1 MNCSLE
7 FVHSSFQHEP
17 PPSNFHLILPYI
29 VFAASSFFMLFGS
42 YALQLVALANSAA
55 VYVIGVNAVMA
66 FASLRAEREAANAA
80 LRHAVASAQAEL
92 LGRECISLTLSIAA
106 VSLVAFIVSLLTM
119 RYFRRGFFTG
129 LSLAITSYNIL
140 RPIPLPAA
148 GSLVIMNLPLV
159 TGWSIVLVSLMLGF
173 LIRGNVVRAGRLICA
188 AHGANGV
195 CSTFPI
201 LVRTSLATEI
211 EIWQASILYVAL
223 FALSF
228 FTQHVPKTAPAAR
241 PVVDYGLYI

>member
-55 VYVIGVNAVMA
+55 VYVIGVNFAMA
-66 FASLRAEREAANAA
+66 LSR
-80 LRHAVASAQAEL
+80 
-92 LGRECISLTLSIAA
+92 GRECISLTLSIAA
-106 VSLVAFIVSLLTM
+106 VSLVALIVSLLIM

-129 LSLAITSYNIL
+129 LALAITSYNIL

-148 GSLVIMNLPLV
+148 GSLTIMSLPLV
-159 TGWSIVLVSLMLGF
+159 TGWSIVLVSLLFGF